1 MKKIVIASSLFLIF
15 ALTIFTIPKEV
26 TAGTTGDILVINLD
40 GQQTILTNEQITAL
54 PNTNVE
60 AVLSCYGSFV
70 ASGQWTGV
78 KLSDLLTFI
87 GSDSLGG
94 SIEFAAQDAYKR
106 SIPMQIAMQPD
117 VILAYAFDSSPLQ
130 ETYRLVVPEAN
141 GEVWVAWVVS
151 ITVSESS
158 GTSVV
163 GKSANVF
170 DVATDISQN
179 AAKNTPSPTRA
190 PISTP
195 KPITA
200 TPSPSIPAS
209 VTPSIT
215 PTNTTSLP
223 TSQPIIQSAFTLE
236 PVYVGVACIIGVLI
250 VVSLMTVKKKR
261 SKTAL

>member
-1 MKKIVIASSLFLIF
+1 MKKIVIMSALFLIF

-26 TAGTTGDILVINLD
+26 TAGTTGEIIVTDLD
-40 GQQTILTNEQITAL
+40 GQQTILTNDQITAL
-54 PNTNVE
+54 PITTVE
-60 AVLSCYGSFV
+60 AELSCYGSLV

-78 KLSDLLTFI
+78 KLSDLLTSI
-87 GSDSLGG
+87 GSDSSGG
-94 SIEFAAQDAYKR
+94 SIEFAAQDAYIR
-106 SIPMQIAMQPD
+106 SIPMQTAMQPD

-151 ITVSESS
+151 ITVSDSS
-158 GTSVV
+158 STSVV

-170 DVATDISQN
+170 DAAKDISQN
-179 AAKNTPSPTRA
+179 AAQNTPKPTRA

-195 KPITA
+195 NPIA
-200 TPSPSIPAS
+200 PTPFPSISAS

-215 PTNTTSLP
+215 PTNTTSVP
-223 TSQPIIQSAFTLE
+223 TSQSVIPSAFTIE

-250 VVSLMTVKKKR
+250 VVTLMTVKKK
-261 SKTAL
+261 SAKTNP